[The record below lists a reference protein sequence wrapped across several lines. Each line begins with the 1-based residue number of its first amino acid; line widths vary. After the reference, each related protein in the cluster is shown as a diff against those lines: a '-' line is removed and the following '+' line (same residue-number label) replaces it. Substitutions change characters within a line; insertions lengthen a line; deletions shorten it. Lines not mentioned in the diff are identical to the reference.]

1 MKKDIDEQIS
11 ILMLKGHGD
20 DQQECV
26 DGFWSLEEARQDELL
41 AHWRGQF
48 FCNTEV
54 YFHFFWITDTTTKS
68 SIFFLLW
75 STFAPSS
82 SCSSASKELQMT
94 PSRATQLLDQESVGI
109 QKIDKDHLFV
119 TNIISFVFVKK
130 SFSRSPLLLSFCLH
144 GGQRLRQW
152 QYEQERKDNLN
163 KFFMRR

>member
-11 ILMLKGHGD
+11 ILMLRSWRWSTRMCPWILKPWRSTPGWIIGTLTRSFFEILKFIFISFKLLI
-20 DQQECV
+20 QQLSQV
-26 DGFWSLEEARQDELL
+26 
-41 AHWRGQF
+41 
-48 FCNTEV
+48 
-54 YFHFFWITDTTTKS
+54 S
-68 SIFFLLW
+68 SIVLW
-75 STFAPSS
+75 STFSPSS

-94 PSRATQLLDQESVGI
+94 LSRATQLLDQESVGI

-130 SFSRSPLLLSFCLH
+130 SFSRTPLLLSLCLH